1 MIHPQ
6 RPITRSQIRHFGCN
20 ADAWMGIGRDV
31 RRLQADASQNLLRVM
46 VASILLLEIAELKIL
61 WAPVQAVGWESLDAG
76 WT

>member
-1 MIHPQ
+1 
-6 RPITRSQIRHFGCN
+6 
-20 ADAWMGIGRDV
+20 MGIGRDV